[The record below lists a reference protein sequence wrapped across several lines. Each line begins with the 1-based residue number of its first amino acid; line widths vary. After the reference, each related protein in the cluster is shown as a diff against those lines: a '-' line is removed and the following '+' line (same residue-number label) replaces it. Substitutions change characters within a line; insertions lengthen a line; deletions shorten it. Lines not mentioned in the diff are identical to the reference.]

1 MPWIKQEDCVGC
13 ETCIEECPVDAIY
26 LENETAHIEKKLCIR
41 CGTCHDICPEEA
53 IRHDGEKIPEDVEA
67 NIEWTKKLLKNYS
80 TTEERRAFLV
90 RIGKYFNKEKVVAE
104 KTIEQIELLKGQL

>member
-1 MPWIKQEDCVGC
+1 
-13 ETCIEECPVDAIY
+13 
-26 LENETAHIEKKLCIR
+26 
-41 CGTCHDICPEEA
+41 
-53 IRHDGEKIPEDVEA
+53 VEA
-67 NIEWTKKLLKNYS
+67 NIEWTKKLLEYYV